1 MSLFD
6 RDNPVHRGYYEMWG
20 RRLAGQKKPWIP
32 PAVRKIEWPADVD
45 FSPENEA

>member
-20 RRLAGQKKPWIP
+20 RRLAGKKQWAR
-32 PAVRKIEWPADVD
+32 PAVRKIEVPADVD